1 MKSPPLRK
9 LPLYCHSFWLVQFM
23 VFKCD
28 LFELPK
34 YRDINQSIGES
45 LFPVQLVFP
54 EAFWLHCP
62 PQITGNHRQ
71 PAAFGHGQQARKKW
85 HFRAKNAQL
94 THGSLCPV
102 SCILQP
108 ASCILW
114 ATHTHAMWGV
124 AVEAAEKKMRKELTE
139 APFDYGIFGS
149 LFRPLF
155 TPQTAGNAIMWM
167 SWGAVGVG
175 WLVAGVWVC
184 CVCSGQGA
192 TGATP
197 MNVPEHRPKR
207 IKAICVQSAQLS
219 FQLSPPTPQLVASL
233 NTSLVLRF
241 FAALFFWLFSFFR
254 VDF

>member
-1 MKSPPLRK
+1 MKSPILRK
-9 LPLYCHSFWLVQFM
+9 LPLYCHSFRLVQFM

-34 YRDINQSIGES
+34 YRDINRRISVSCPTRFPWSLLAALPATNHWQSQAASG
-45 LFPVQLVFP
+45 
-54 EAFWLHCP
+54 FWP
-62 PQITGNHRQ
+62 WPTS
-71 PAAFGHGQQARKKW
+71 AKKW

-94 THGSLCPV
+94 THCSLCPV

-114 ATHTHAMWGV
+114 AAHTHAMWGV

-175 WLVAGVWVC
+175 WLVAGVRVC